1 MNSKPAGPEYSSLF
15 QVRED
20 IDRIDRH
27 IVQLLSQRF
36 RCVQAAVRFKNN
48 EHEVAAPERFAEML
62 AARRQ
67 WAESLYVDPDMVEEL
82 FRNMVN
88 RFIQAE
94 REEWRSQQSPS

>member
-1 MNSKPAGPEYSSLF
+1 
-15 QVRED
+15 
-20 IDRIDRH
+20 
-27 IVQLLSQRF
+27 
-36 RCVQAAVRFKNN
+36 VRFKNN